1 MCYKFISIKGDRTKE
16 TLKTYFKITEFVT
29 SELQKNGEEKECFKL
44 SLDGRTYEMLSTGE
58 KVRVGIDLVLGLQKL
73 LDIKMPILID
83 QLGEISKLN
92 ENIKQQ
98 VIGCKT
104 MQELNAK
111 EKEKDKEMYN
121 KYMAAYSKLN
131 VTKG

>member
-1 MCYKFISIKGDRTKE
+1 M
-16 TLKTYFKITEFVT
+16 
-29 SELQKNGEEKECFKL
+29 
-44 SLDGRTYEMLSTGE
+44 
-58 KVRVGIDLVLGLQKL
+58 LGLQKL

-104 MQELNAK
+104 MQELGAK
-111 EKEKDKEMYN
+111 EKEKDKDMYS
-121 KYMAAYSKLN
+121 KYMSAYSKLN
-131 VTKG
+131 VMKG